1 MIGHGQFLQL
11 GKVRMKRLKR
21 EPQDNVGSLARD
33 HLANERTFLAWVRT
47 SLAVIG
53 LGILLGK
60 LVESVGLLAEI
71 IGLAMVAFGA
81 AMLAYSVVRFE
92 RVTSLLTV
100 QRFAAARWG
109 PLLLAG
115 LGMAVALGAAVLLLV

>member
-1 MIGHGQFLQL
+1 VTNFSVSEGAGMERR
-11 GKVRMKRLKR
+11 KSRL
-21 EPQDNVGSLARD
+21 QDNVGSLARD

-53 LGILLGK
+53 LGVLLGK
-60 LVESVGLLAEI
+60 LVQTEGLSAEI

-92 RVTSLLTV
+92 RVASLLNV
-100 QRFAAARWG
+100 QQFAAARWG

-115 LGMAVALGAAVLLLV
+115 LGMAVAVGAAVLLLV

>member
-1 MIGHGQFLQL
+1 VTNFSVSEGAGMERR
-11 GKVRMKRLKR
+11 KSRL
-21 EPQDNVGSLARD
+21 QDNVGSLARD

-53 LGILLGK
+53 LGVLLGK
-60 LVESVGLLAEI
+60 LIQTEGLSAEI

-92 RVTSLLTV
+92 RVASLLNV
-100 QRFAAARWG
+100 QQFAAARWG

-115 LGMAVALGAAVLLLV
+115 LGMAVAVGAAVLLLV